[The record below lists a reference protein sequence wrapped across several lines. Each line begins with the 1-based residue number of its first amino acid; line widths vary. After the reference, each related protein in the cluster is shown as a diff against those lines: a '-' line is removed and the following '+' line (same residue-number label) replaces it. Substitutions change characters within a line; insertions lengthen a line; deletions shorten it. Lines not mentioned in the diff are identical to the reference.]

1 MTSAKFSR
9 LFWGATVLA
18 VVGAL
23 VTFSVIFSGGRVTGP
38 SLFLAA
44 AVGAIAVVGRLLVE
58 AARALV
64 QTGEG
69 AEEREARAAVGRRRK
84 ELEREYHNLKRA
96 LKELELDHSM
106 GKVSEDDY
114 TEIRARYRERAV
126 RILRQLDQGQSYR
139 AQIDADLRARRKAR
153 GLPERG
159 TASPAPARK
168 PAEAASKPE
177 PKPEPETRPEPE
189 PAALP
194 AAETAAPALPAPAI
208 PAPAISAPVISAPA
222 PTVTPGPG
230 PCASCGASNDEDAR
244 FCKKC
249 GARLAGTEAIT
260 Q

>member
-96 LKELELDHSM
+96 LKELELDHAM

-159 TASPAPARK
+159 TANPAPARK
-168 PAEAASKPE
+168 PAEAASE
-177 PKPEPETRPEPE
+177 PKPEPEAEPG
-189 PAALP
+189 PVAPP
-194 AAETAAPALPAPAI
+194 AAESAAPAVQAPA
-208 PAPAISAPVISAPA
+208 APPRAAG
-222 PTVTPGPG
+222 PGPG